1 MRSASPEPGRVRKPI
16 HTAAQ
21 ERFLALLKGAR
32 KSAGLTQAEVAGRL
46 KKPQSF
52 VAKYENGERRLD
64 VLEFVTVC
72 RAIEADAVEIV
83 GELASGLPRGRRKG
97 THRSL

>member
-1 MRSASPEPGRVRKPI
+1 MRKPI

-32 KSAGLTQAEVAGRL
+32 KTAGLTQAEVAGRL
-46 KKPQSF
+46 RKPQSF

-64 VLEFVTVC
+64 LLEFVAVC
-72 RAIEADAVEIV
+72 RALEADAAEMVREI
-83 GELASGLPRGRRKG
+83 ASESMPGRRSRKSG
-97 THRSL
+97 REP

>member
-1 MRSASPEPGRVRKPI
+1 MRKPI

-32 KSAGLTQAEVAGRL
+32 KAAGLTQAEVAGRL
-46 KKPQSF
+46 RKPQSF

-64 VLEFVTVC
+64 VLEFVAVC
-72 RAIEADAVEIV
+72 RAIEADPVESMREI
-83 GELASGLPRGRRKG
+83 ASDRSPAARSRKSS
-97 THRSL
+97 RSG